1 MKELV
6 LFKLTT
12 VKKPTEVKLGTLYNI
27 IYLLTASI
35 LCSLYSL
42 PWDNVTWNEVAMEQ
56 SDRKPST
63 DTSLS
68 QIVHLV
74 LENKILSHIFYYISV
89 IWTPLLVS
97 VLNCKILVTCLGFEP
112 VSTMLMQPEHCQ
124 HLTSELFLLVIQLVC
139 FVFRTTHTLIQEK
152 DCSVRGQT
160 NGTVYYFRIKPE

>member
-74 LENKILSHIFYYISV
+74 LENKIIVTYI
-89 IWTPLLVS
+89 LLYLCNMDTSVS
-97 VLNCKILVTCLGFEP
+97 V
-112 VSTMLMQPEHCQ
+112 S
-124 HLTSELFLLVIQLVC
+124 
-139 FVFRTTHTLIQEK
+139 
-152 DCSVRGQT
+152 
-160 NGTVYYFRIKPE
+160 IKL